1 MTVAFDASFMLYLF
15 APAGEVGTPLDSE
28 GAPITFAKERVQ
40 ALLKALEAADNRI
53 VIPTPALSEVMV
65 RSGVEAGQSYL
76 AIIDKSKAFRIAAF
90 DQIAAVELPLMYGLQ
105 HGGGDLKAANDGTYA
120 KVKYDRQIVAI
131 ARTTGCKALYSDD
144 RNQRNFAKRVGLEV
158 RGLGDCE
165 VPTDEAQGDLF

>member
-15 APAGEVGTPLDSE
+15 APAGDVGTPLD
-28 GAPITFAKERVQ
+28 ADQVPITFAKARVQ
-40 ALLKALEAADNRI
+40 ALLKALEAADTRI

-76 AIIDKSKAFRIAAF
+76 SILDKSKVFRIAAF

-105 HGGGDLKAANDGTYA
+105 RGGSDLKAATDGTYA

-131 ARTTGCKALYSDD
+131 ARTAGCRVLYSDD

-165 VPTDEAQGDLF
+165 VPADDAQGDLF